1 MSFRLS
7 SSVFIDGGHIPAAYT
22 CEGNDISPPLAWS
35 GAPDDAKS
43 FTLLC
48 DDPDAP
54 AGTWH
59 HWAIF
64 DIPAAID
71 HLDKA
76 HPVTGSPYRQAI
88 NDFGNPGYGG
98 PCPPPGHGIHHYRF
112 RLLAL
117 NVPSLDLPQQIKCP
131 DVEKAAL
138 RRALARAEMT
148 GVYSRG

>member
-7 SSVFIDGGHIPAAYT
+7 SPDFIDGGHIPALYT
-22 CEGNDISPPLAWS
+22 CEGDDISPPLAWS
-35 GAPDDAKS
+35 GAPEGTKS
-43 FTLLC
+43 FVLLC

-64 DIPAAID
+64 DIPASVD

-76 HPVTGSPYRQAI
+76 YPATGGLYPQGV
-88 NDFGNPGYGG
+88 NDFGNPCYGG

-117 NVPSLDLPQQIKCP
+117 NVPSLALPKQVMCAG
-131 DVEKAAL
+131 VEKAAHL
-138 RRALARAEMT
+138 YALSKAEMT
-148 GVYSRG
+148 GVYSRR